1 MYTNDITLTDIELI
15 NISSRLENDKH
26 YGYQC
31 IPTKVKGIYT
41 NGFGKKFDVV
51 AFFRNCQCGAYDR
64 EECEEALERCKS
76 TGIHVP
82 YKGVDIHRYNSGC
95 QYIQMIPTKPN
106 NVYSTQKKIV
116 HRYECYCKD
125 RPRTAHVNR

>member
-41 NGFGKKFDVV
+41 NGFGEKFEVV

-64 EECEEALERCKS
+64 KECEEALERSKS
-76 TGIHVP
+76 TGIPVP

-95 QYIQMIPTKPN
+95 QYIEMISTKPN
-106 NVYSTQKKIV
+106 NLTQKKIV
-116 HRYECYCKD
+116 YGYECYCKD
-125 RPRTAHVNR
+125 RSHTAHVYR